1 MSLIVYEKSRDKNI
15 FFERDLVSKS
25 QNRPM
30 NCSFLLSISDDFGSI
45 PKRDSHNICLILC
58 SCLHAYKV
66 LESVKSF
73 ARSFGNGSLQS
84 LRKY

>member
-1 MSLIVYEKSRDKNI
+1 MSLVVYEKSRDKNI
-15 FFERDLVSKS
+15 FFERVLVSKS

-45 PKRDSHNICLILC
+45 PKRDSHNKCLILC
-58 SCLHAYKV
+58 SCFTYKV
-66 LESVKSF
+66 LESVKLF